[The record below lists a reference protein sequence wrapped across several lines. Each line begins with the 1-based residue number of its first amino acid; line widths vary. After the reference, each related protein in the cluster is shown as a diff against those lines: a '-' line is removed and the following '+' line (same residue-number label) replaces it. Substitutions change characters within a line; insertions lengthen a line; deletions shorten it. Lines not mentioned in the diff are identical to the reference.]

1 MGGAAESGA
10 AAAAAAPGMLGRRGC
25 ERGGSRC
32 SPAGRS
38 GGDSAGQHEG
48 AAR

>member
-1 MGGAAESGA
+1 MGGAAESR

-32 SPAGRS
+32 SPAGPS
-38 GGDSAGQHEG
+38 GGGSAGQHEG